1 MDIIAQFF
9 ACFSQKL
16 APARKNSTDWSARS
30 ARFCNSAVNR
40 ALIEGIS
47 SSVEAKNEY
56 EFELVGIFQALDVGW
71 MLRRAAQVNKYWT
84 FTVYFLP
91 S

>member
-30 ARFCNSAVNR
+30 ARFCNSAVIWIR
-40 ALIEGIS
+40 VKKVITWVL
-47 SSVEAKNEY
+47 KKMEY
-56 EFELVGIFQALDVGW
+56 LDDEIDDNMDVLKDGHLDV
-71 MLRRAAQVNKYWT
+71 
-84 FTVYFLP
+84 
-91 S
+91 